1 MADHYETLG
10 VTKGA
15 TADEIKKAY
24 RKRARE
30 LHPDANPDDPTAEN
44 KFKELSRAYE
54 VLSDPQQRAQYDR
67 FGEAGLGG
75 AGGGGAGGGG
85 VGMGVTGVSLPPPF
99 KAITPSTAP
108 EISVKPMLATAG
120 AAGKKTNA
128 LPGLSKATLQSSASS
143 RSVQTK
149 LSGTSSASL
158 GKCAVT

>member
-1 MADHYETLG
+1 MD
-10 VTKGA
+10 VMV
-15 TADEIKKAY
+15 I
-24 RKRARE
+24 
-30 LHPDANPDDPTAEN
+30 
-44 KFKELSRAYE
+44 
-54 VLSDPQQRAQYDR
+54 
-67 FGEAGLGG
+67 GG
-75 AGGGGAGGGG
+75 ITGGGAGGGG
-85 VGMGVTGVSLPPPF
+85 GGVGVTGVSLPPPL